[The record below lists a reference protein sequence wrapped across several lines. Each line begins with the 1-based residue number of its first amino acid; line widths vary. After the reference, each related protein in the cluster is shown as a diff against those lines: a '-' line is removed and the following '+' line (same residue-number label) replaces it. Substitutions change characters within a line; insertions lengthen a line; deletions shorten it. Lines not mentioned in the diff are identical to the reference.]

1 MFFIYACRVWQCWG
15 LKVVGKRVW
24 YYASGYQCLLFVL
37 TGQNSPLLAKTL
49 MGQAT
54 TYTDLDENWRAT
66 GTYKRVLAIL
76 ERSRGSSYETLA
88 LPLSHLGHSLLEKRE
103 GLLKHFVML
112 MKFCFFHSYLTIC
125 TNALKVGLNQ
135 DIDDFFYHL
144 CLLCASWLHFWVF
157 LFSAKMLQKLRM
169 QILV

>member
-1 MFFIYACRVWQCWG
+1 
-15 LKVVGKRVW
+15 
-24 YYASGYQCLLFVL
+24 
-37 TGQNSPLLAKTL
+37 
-49 MGQAT
+49 
-54 TYTDLDENWRAT
+54 
-66 GTYKRVLAIL
+66 
-76 ERSRGSSYETLA
+76 
-88 LPLSHLGHSLLEKRE
+88 
-103 GLLKHFVML
+103 
-112 MKFCFFHSYLTIC
+112 LTIC